1 MESSYFCPEDDI
13 SFSIQSYLTLT
24 EKLKVRELNREWHRK
39 VIHSFLDLE
48 KDRLNVVLPFFLK
61 KREERNNDFWFSMY
75 DRHFL
80 SFVQCLELRIED
92 DNSNNSNNR
101 MSCQPNK
108 QYKQYKQYDEMD
120 MNLVVYP
127 RTIKRVCKFLENVPD
142 WFLESSRQKI
152 WKIRHLNPY
161 YHTPILYSYTFK
173 KIIMDKLYEIREY
186 KRI

>member
-1 MESSYFCPEDDI
+1 MQRSYFCPDDDI
-13 SFSIQSYLTLT
+13 SFTIQSYLTLT

-48 KDRLNVVLPFFLK
+48 KDRWNVVLVFFLK
-61 KREERNNDFWFSMY
+61 KREERSNDFWFSMY

-92 DNSNNSNNR
+92 DNR
-101 MSCQPNK
+101 MSCQ
-108 QYKQYKQYDEMD
+108 QYDEMD
-120 MNLVVYP
+120 MSLVVYP
-127 RTIKRVCKFLENVPD
+127 RTTRRVCKFLENVPD

-173 KIIMDKLYEIREY
+173 KIIMDKLYEIKEY